1 MIVVFVTVFMNEGMN
16 VLNHV
21 NVILSFDPCVVN
33 LYKYISSLFLFAY
46 MGSMSKKVGR
56 SWQLEHVGD
65 DWEMVLHPLAET
77 CNNNLFVQS

>member
-1 MIVVFVTVFMNEGMN
+1 
-16 VLNHV
+16 
-21 NVILSFDPCVVN
+21 
-33 LYKYISSLFLFAY
+33 

-77 CNNNLFVQS
+77 CDNNLFVQSYFFITEKLFNDFTCSVLTSPPVLLGAGGRMSWFL